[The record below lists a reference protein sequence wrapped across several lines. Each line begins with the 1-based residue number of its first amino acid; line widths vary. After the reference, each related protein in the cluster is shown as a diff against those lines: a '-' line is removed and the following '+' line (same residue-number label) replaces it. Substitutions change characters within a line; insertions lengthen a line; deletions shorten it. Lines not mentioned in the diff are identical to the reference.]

1 MNTGTDI
8 VSMDV
13 IWSRVLQVYVRC
25 HLRGGALTLLLGV
38 ANEGNLDFGIR
49 EVFLVES
56 GIWENF
62 ACGIKNHWLWNL
74 ECH

>member
-13 IWSRVLQVYVRC
+13 VWSKVLLVYVRC
-25 HLRGGALTLLLGV
+25 HLRGGALTLFIGV
-38 ANEGNLDFGIR
+38 ANEGNPDFEIR

-56 GIWENF
+56 GIWENC
-62 ACGIKNHWLWNL
+62 ACGIKNDWLWNL